1 MLFHSLLHYVK
12 KESSRI
18 ISLKKTII
26 FIKTKI
32 YMFSNMLSYM
42 FSNMLSSPFTNLIY
56 NLSKQMVC

>member
-1 MLFHSLLHYVK
+1 M
-12 KESSRI
+12 I
-18 ISLKKTII
+18 PLKKTII

-32 YMFSNMLSYM
+32 YM